1 LKNLKAFWGQYR
13 HKTKKLQGEN
23 LTMKNGR
30 IAVPSNGEGGLD
42 ATRSG
47 HFGHCD
53 VFTFID
59 VEGGKITNVST
70 IGNQSHV
77 QGGCMVP
84 VNLLASHNVTALV
97 VGGIGLRPLMG
108 FKQVGID
115 VYHDSQRAEIRPVVE
130 DLIAGK
136 LPQIREDQVCGG
148 GGGAMNPV

>member
-1 LKNLKAFWGQYR
+1 
-13 HKTKKLQGEN
+13 
-23 LTMKNGR
+23 MKNGR

-59 VEGGKITNVST
+59 VEDGKIKNVST
-70 IGNQSHV
+70 IGNEGHF

-84 VNLLASHNVTALV
+84 VNLLANHKVTALV

-115 VYHDSQRAEIRPVVE
+115 VYHDSQRTKIRPVVE

-136 LPQIREDQVCGG
+136 LPEIRDDQVCGG
-148 GGGAMNPV
+148 GGQ